1 MCVCCVLWL
10 WTFYITRAARKT
22 ATGQHTFPAVFYGLS
37 MNVNVS
43 ESGRLSV
50 CVCLSVFV
58 LQLCWSRYEW
68 NYSLPIS
75 LRQLMQHFHWAT
87 FFFRF
92 SATIYTVCIHVC
104 MYVCVYEYLF
114 PSICMILSCGHMENI
129 KGLGDMFILFIDLYR
144 CVSVNDHLCLEL
156 SCQST
161 SYNIIINLQG
171 CVRQMGGM
179 RVVMHVLNIIY
190 NLIYIIYI
198 LLVSNNVPFEWRCFF
213 YRLL

>member
-75 LRQLMQHFHWAT
+75 LRQLVQHFL
-87 FFFRF
+87 FPVFRHY
-92 SATIYTVCIHVC
+92 IYCMYSCMYVC
-104 MYVCVYEYLF
+104 MYVCVYEYLL
-114 PSICMILSCGHMENI
+114 ILCMILSCGHMENI
-129 KGLGDMFILFIDLYR
+129 KGLWDMFILFIDLYR

-161 SYNIIINLQG
+161 SYNIIINMQG
-171 CVRQMGGM
+171 CVRQIGGM

-190 NLIYIIYI
+190 NLYPIGFKQCPIWMKM
-198 LLVSNNVPFEWRCFF
+198 LLLQTPET
-213 YRLL
+213 